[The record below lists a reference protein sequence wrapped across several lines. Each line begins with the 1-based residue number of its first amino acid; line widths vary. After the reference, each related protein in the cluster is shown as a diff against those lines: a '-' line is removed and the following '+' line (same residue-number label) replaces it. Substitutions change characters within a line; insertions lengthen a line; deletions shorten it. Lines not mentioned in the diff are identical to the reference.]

1 MLSPKCVKRVVKKI
15 ITLFNITV
23 VEMEYIFFKKLKT
36 EKNMSLSIIVALVL
50 GVGQQEKT
58 L

>member
-36 EKNMSLSIIVALVL
+36 ENMSLSIIVVLVL